1 MLTLHNV
8 EQRSKEWLALRSGL
22 ITASSAG
29 KLLLRGKDAV
39 LKQEPIADN
48 YWMQRG
54 RILEKDALEV
64 YSRVYDIDVLEVGF
78 VTNSDY
84 PGCGASPDG
93 IVDGLIEIKCFND
106 KKHLSIDKDNIPF
119 DTMAQ
124 IQFSLMVCELP
135 YCDLVLYNP
144 DVDTKDAFKV
154 VHVFRDDKIITNI
167 EKKLYK
173 Q

>member
-8 EQRSKEWLALRSGL
+8 EQRTKEWHALRSGL

-29 KLLLRGKDAV
+29 KLLTSGKETV
-39 LKQEPIADN
+39 LNQEPIPDN
-48 YWMQRG
+48 YWLQRG

-64 YSRVYDIDVLEVGF
+64 YSKIRDVDVLEVGF

-93 IVDGLIEIKCFND
+93 IVDGLIEIKCFSN

-124 IQFSLMVCELP
+124 IQFSLMVCELD

-144 DVDTKDAFKV
+144 DVETSEAFKV
-154 VHVFRDDKIITNI
+154 VHVFRDEKIITNI